1 MKTAKVLAC
10 CLLVFP
16 LVGTAPPS
24 VPNSRAKT
32 LPSAGEAKAT
42 RAYLLAQLKEG
53 AELFHADR
61 YSEAAQW
68 FESLKKAALEAHVD
82 DLAARAV
89 GNIGGTQFALHQY
102 QPALHSYLEAQRLA
116 TAANDPTSAAVFAVN
131 IASLYAEVGAF
142 DTAAQW
148 TQGTL
153 ERMSVEA
160 RRQLMPTLLIQ
171 MATLRA
177 RQDRMPEA
185 VKMFGQGIDAADRA
199 GSVELSAIGWNRAGE
214 ELLKRGELAAAE
226 PLLLEA
232 YRIRKLNH
240 LPLDSSYRNLGRL
253 RLEQGD
259 LVSASAL
266 LDRAVELA
274 ARPQGPIPSWDV
286 YHYRGKVRLAQGR
299 LRDAVADLRISLQLA
314 RDWRWSIP
322 PDDAS
327 HIGAEGWLQL
337 VHAAMVEAGNRLYLQ
352 TGDRALVRETFEAAE
367 ENRASSLRALV
378 SSRHTAAGEDL
389 PPPYWELLKRLQR
402 AEVEALRTSA
412 LPTSALPTGALPTGA
427 LPTGN
432 LQSRDPRAE
441 ESLSAIRAELVR
453 METGRDPI
461 SAPLPTDLLNQA
473 QAAMEADSALFSFH
487 LGNAISWMWALDK
500 GGLALYAMPPRKR
513 IELEVDAAARA
524 VRDDTPDAPQASA
537 NLYHTLFGGLAARFQ
552 RKTRWLIA
560 LDQGMFDAPV
570 AALIDDGNHDG
581 GGDND
586 GSGDRDG
593 GGVTRPTFV
602 AEHHVVEFIPGVGF
616 WVESRAR
623 RNAQPAMEPASPLFV
638 GVGDPV
644 YNTADPRLT
653 GNTRRKAWLPGLFGK
668 SAMSGALALPRL
680 VASGVELD
688 ACARVWNGEYT
699 LLRGGDAS
707 RSRLLQQLRRHPAV
721 LHFATH
727 VLESSERPASGMIA
741 LSLTDRHEIELLTP
755 VEIAHWST
763 HAGLVVL
770 SGCHSAAGASLP
782 GTGLVGLTR
791 AWLLAGAQSVISSN
805 WDTTDE
811 SGALFRALYLNLGD
825 LNLGDSNR
833 GDSNRG
839 GRRADPPGALRNAQ
853 LDMIRSGD
861 WRARPRYWGA
871 YSVVGNL

>member
-1 MKTAKVLAC
+1 LKTAKVLAC

-32 LPSAGEAKAT
+32 LPSAEEAKAT
-42 RAYLLAQLKEG
+42 RAHLLAQLQEG
-53 AELFHADR
+53 AELFRLDR
-61 YSEAAQW
+61 YGEAAQR
-68 FESLKKAALEAHVD
+68 FESLRKAALAAHVD

-102 QPALHSYLEAQRLA
+102 QPALHSFLEAQRLA
-116 TAANDPTSAAVFAVN
+116 TAANDPTSAAVFAMN
-131 IASLYAEVGAF
+131 IASLYSEIGAL

-148 TQGTL
+148 TQGAM
-153 ERMSVEA
+153 ERMSKEA
-160 RRQLMPTLLIQ
+160 RRKLMPTLLIQ
-171 MATLRA
+171 TAILRA

-185 VKMFGQGIDAADRA
+185 MKMFAQGIDAADRA
-199 GSVELSAIGWNRAGE
+199 GSVELSAIGWTRVGDE
-214 ELLKRGELAAAE
+214 FLKRGELANAE
-226 PLLLEA
+226 PPLLEA

-240 LPLDSSYRNLGRL
+240 LPLDSSYRSLGRL

-259 LVSASAL
+259 LASASGL
-266 LDRAVELA
+266 LDRAVELS
-274 ARPQGPIPSWDV
+274 ARPHGPIPAWDV
-286 YHYRGKVRLAQGR
+286 YQYRGRVRMAQGR
-299 LRDAVADLRISLQLA
+299 LRDAVSDLRISVRLA
-314 RDWRWSIP
+314 RDWRGSVP
-322 PDDAS
+322 EDDAS
-327 HIGAEGWLQL
+327 HIGAEGWLQQ
-337 VHAAMVEAGNRLYLQ
+337 VHSAMVEAGNRLYLQ

-367 ENRASSLRALV
+367 ENRASSLRALI

-389 PPPYWELLKRLQR
+389 PPAYWELLKRLQR
-402 AEVEALRTSA
+402 AEVEALRTR
-412 LPTSALPTGALPTGA
+412 ALPTGD
-427 LPTGN
+427 
-432 LQSRDPRAE
+432 LQKMDPRAE
-441 ESLSAIRAELVR
+441 EALSAIRGELVR
-453 METGRDPI
+453 METGRDPV
-461 SAPLPTDLLNQA
+461 SAPLPTDLLNKA

-487 LGNAISWMWALDK
+487 LGKAVSWMWVLDN
-500 GGLALYAMPPRKR
+500 GGLALYALPPRKQ

-524 VRDDTPDAPQASA
+524 VRDDTPDAPQVSA

-560 LDQGMFDAPV
+560 LDPGMFDAPV
-570 AALIDDGNHDG
+570 AALIDDGDHDG
-581 GGDND
+581 GSDRD
-586 GSGDRDG
+586 GGGNHDG
-593 GGVTRPTFV
+593 GGVTRPTYV

-623 RNAQPAMEPASPLFV
+623 RNAQPAMLPASPLFV

-644 YNTADPRLT
+644 YNTADPRQA
-653 GNTRRKAWLPGLFGK
+653 GNTRRKAWLPGLFGT
-668 SAMSGALALPRL
+668 SAASGALALPRL

-688 ACARVWNGEYT
+688 ACARVWNGEHT
-699 LLRGGDAS
+699 LLRGRDAS

-727 VLESSERPASGMIA
+727 VLESSERPVSGMIA

-770 SGCHSAAGASLP
+770 SGCHSAGGASLP

-811 SGALFRALYLNLGD
+811 SGALFRALYLNLGNS
-825 LNLGDSNR
+825 NLGERRADP
-833 GDSNRG
+833 G
-839 GRRADPPGALRNAQ
+839 GPRAGPGGPRADMDARRADPPGALRDAQ
-853 LDMIRSGD
+853 VDMIRSGG